1 MDTPTRRSGQ
11 LRRAA
16 LLALALS
23 FGGVGAGYAGAFL
36 PGGAPAWAAWCVLV
50 GMAGAHV
57 AVMVLGAQRHGRI
70 GALGPVFAFVFLVL
84 VVGLGA
90 ALVLPERLDAA
101 GLWLGLPPRAAIVVY
116 GVGLLPFLVLPLA
129 YALTFE
135 RQSLSGEDLARL
147 RELQKAAARAEPH
160 EDVR

>member
-1 MDTPTRRSGQ
+1 MAAPARHPGW
-11 LRRAA
+11 LPRAA
-16 LLALALS
+16 LLVLALS
-23 FGGVGAGYAGAFL
+23 FAGVGAGYAGAFL
-36 PGGAPAWAAWCVLV
+36 PGGPPAWAAWCVLV

-57 AVMVLGAQRHGRI
+57 AVMVLGAERRGRL
-70 GALGPVFAFVFLVL
+70 GALGPVFALVFLVL

-90 ALVLPERLDAA
+90 ALVLPDATDAA

-135 RQSLSGEDLARL
+135 RQSLSPDDWARL
-147 RELQKAAARAEPH
+147 REAASRRTRRE
-160 EDVR
+160 EGR